1 MKWDAHPTLSYY
13 YFEPIEWYPDES
25 YEMRTSSDF
34 GLCPIEY
41 AKKVKS
47 IHQLGAQQNYDLS
60 QLQEKLNINRKQND
74 IPKDENDDFLNHS
87 DRKIRSAYYIS
98 DNVQIFDE
106 ILKTPG
112 LKYLGPVENFK

>member
-1 MKWDAHPTLSYY
+1 
-13 YFEPIEWYPDES
+13 
-25 YEMRTSSDF
+25 MRTSSDF

-60 QLQEKLNINRKQND
+60 EWQEKLNVNRKQND

-87 DRKIRSAYYIS
+87 DRKIRSAYYIA

-112 LKYLGPVENFK
+112 LKYLGPVEN